1 MTRHNKRCIIRVTKE
16 IEKKGND
23 KMIDLQVTFFHN
35 ENKYRP
41 ISTIIKVESLEEYKK
56 DSRKQ
61 QIRALTNIAH
71 YRKTTP
77 KDLVKQGFTQVK
89 VREYNIGAPSQVVE
103 IAEGHV
109 CKQLHYGAE
118 CAGRYKCAAPDVE
131 VASSDVVGENSY
143 R

>member
-1 MTRHNKRCIIRVTKE
+1 
-16 IEKKGND
+16 
-23 KMIDLQVTFFHN
+23 MIDLQVTFFHN

-77 KDLVKQGFTQVK
+77 SDLVKQGFTQVK
-89 VREYNIGAPSQVVE
+89 VREYNKQQIQE
-103 IAEGHV
+103 QKELQHKINLLKKIAREREEKKKKEG
-109 CKQLHYGAE
+109 GNN
-118 CAGRYKCAAPDVE
+118 D
-131 VASSDVVGENSY
+131 
-143 R
+143 